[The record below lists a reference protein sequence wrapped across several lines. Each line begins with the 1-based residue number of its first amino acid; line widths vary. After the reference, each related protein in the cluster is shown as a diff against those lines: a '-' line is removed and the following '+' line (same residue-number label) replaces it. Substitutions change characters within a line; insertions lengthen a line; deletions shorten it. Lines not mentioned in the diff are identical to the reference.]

1 MAAIFEAPAEHEGVQ
16 EWEWEQEEGSHLEGS
31 SEWEQAGS
39 GEWEWEQP
47 GSGEWESEWEQAGVG
62 SGEWE
67 WEQPGSG
74 EWESEWE
81 QAGVGSGEWEWEAGA
96 GEWEADAFSFG
107 GLLKGIGSIAKK
119 ALPMATKVLG
129 SMIPGVGPIA
139 GPLLG
144 QLAQGVLGEGEAEA
158 AAVEA
163 EAFGGHH
170 GEAEI
175 GGSETAHEAALSEL
189 LASDAATASSEAE
202 AASTISA
209 TLPLTI
215 TIMRAGKAVRPVM
228 PVLTQANARV
238 ARAMRKSGPQGRQL
252 QRAMPSIQRVA
263 VGTIKSAARQ
273 GRPVTA
279 PLAVSSMAAATRRVL
294 GNPRRAEAVV
304 RRNAALRQRTAP
316 PHPRRALVYEPRR
329 TGSHHPRRYD
339 GGRW

>member
-1 MAAIFEAPAEHEGVQ
+1 MAAIFEAPAGHEGVQ
-16 EWEWEQEEGSHLEGS
+16 EWEWEQQEGSHLEGS

-47 GSGEWESEWEQAGVG
+47 GAGEWEAEWEQPGAGEWESEWEQAGL
-62 SGEWE
+62 GEWEAE
-67 WEQPGSG
+67 WEQPGAS
-74 EWESEWE
+74 
-81 QAGVGSGEWEWEAGA
+81 EWEWEAGA

-129 SMIPGVGPIA
+129 SMVPGIGPILS
-139 GPLLG
+139 PMLG
-144 QLAQGVLGEGEAEA
+144 QLAGGLLGQGEAEA
-158 AAVEA
+158 AATEA
-163 EAFGGHH
+163 EAFGGNR

-189 LASDAATASSEAE
+189 LAAEAAMAPSEAE

-215 TIMRAGKAVRPVM
+215 KIMRADRAVRPVV
-228 PVLTQANARV
+228 PVLTQANARL
-238 ARAMRKSGPQGRQL
+238 AGALRRSGPQGKQL

-263 VGTIKSAARQ
+263 VGTLKSAARQ

-279 PLAVSSMAAATRRVL
+279 PLAVGSMAAATRRVL
-294 GNPRRAEAVV
+294 GNPRRAQAVV

-316 PHPRRALVYEPRR
+316 PYPRRALVYQPRR
-329 TGSHHPRRYD
+329 TSSYHPGRYA
-339 GGRW
+339 GERW

>member
-1 MAAIFEAPAEHEGVQ
+1 MAAIFEAPAGHEGVQ
-16 EWEWEQEEGSHLEGS
+16 EWEWEQQEGSHLEGS
-31 SEWEQAGS
+31 SEWEQAGA
-39 GEWEWEQP
+39 GEWEWESP
-47 GSGEWESEWEQAGVG
+47 GAGEWEWEGGAPAGEWEYEQAGLGEWEAEWEQAG

-67 WEQPGSG
+67 WET
-74 EWESEWE
+74 
-81 QAGVGSGEWEWEAGA
+81 GA

-119 ALPMATKVLG
+119 ALPMATKALG
-129 SMIPGVGPIA
+129 SMIPGIGPIA

-144 QLAQGVLGEGEAEA
+144 QLAGGLLGEGEAEA
-158 AAVEA
+158 AATEA
-163 EAFGGHH
+163 EAFGGNH

-175 GGSETAHEAALSEL
+175 GNSETAHEAALSEL
-189 LASDAATASSEAE
+189 LAAEAATAPSEAE

-238 ARAMRKSGPQGRQL
+238 ARALRKSGPQGRQL

-263 VGTIKSAARQ
+263 VGTLKSAARQ

-294 GNPRRAEAVV
+294 GNPRRAQAVV

-316 PHPRRALVYEPRR
+316 PHPRRALVYQPRR
-329 TGSHHPRRYD
+329 TGSYHPGRYASE
-339 GGRW
+339 RW